1 MPQNKIF
8 RGSAVLK
15 NIFKCQYHASQSSK
29 TLKGQNVFIHECSFS
44 IFAIYVCTIP
54 IFLPTHQM
62 APKHFTSS
70 SVLKWCFWNAILGKS
85 LPNEAHTKKSHL
97 SCKSRNILS
106 IWRCKKYGVL
116 EVKGKWICTLKITR
130 KLKTPFHISKYHP
143 ELLKCS
149 FTATAKQ
156 CRTIG

>member
-1 MPQNKIF
+1 M
-8 RGSAVLK
+8 
-15 NIFKCQYHASQSSK
+15 H
-29 TLKGQNVFIHECSFS
+29 
-44 IFAIYVCTIP
+44 CTIP

-97 SCKSRNILS
+97 SGKSKNILS
-106 IWRCKKYGVL
+106 IWRCEKYGVL
-116 EVKGKWICTLKITR
+116 EVKEKWICTLEITR

-156 CRTIG
+156 CRATYRIENRDRSVDEFFAFYKIISTRMLRAGGVEGNYNHP

>member
-8 RGSAVLK
+8 RGSEVLK

-70 SVLKWCFWNAILGKS
+70 SVLKWCFWNAILRKS

-97 SCKSRNILS
+97 SGKSRNNLKVWK
-106 IWRCKKYGVL
+106 IWRSGDKRKMDLYFRDHSKAQNPFSHIKIPSRVT
-116 EVKGKWICTLKITR
+116 EVQFYRNGKTVYR
-130 KLKTPFHISKYHP
+130 
-143 ELLKCS
+143 
-149 FTATAKQ
+149 A
-156 CRTIG
+156 IG